1 MTVAKNQKPEKI
13 SENYVEKK
21 EKKKKKYSSFTDWMR
36 PNPGSH
42 EEGFSEEIKPNQ
54 NTIYQSLLQLST
66 KNNFVM

>member
-1 MTVAKNQKPEKI
+1 MLKEK
-13 SENYVEKK
+13 
-21 EKKKKKYSSFTDWMR
+21 KKKKKYSSLTDWIR

-42 EEGFSEEIKPNQ
+42 EEGFSKEIKPNQ